1 MYMILS
7 SRRDENILKLN
18 EMFKIIIIFKES
30 IEKLQNMIEN
40 WKFCGILKYIQQVY
54 THTQRERETDRQTNS
69 RIDRH
74 NCKMVII

>member
-54 THTQRERETDRQTNS
+54 TERERQTDKLAHRQTQL
-69 RIDRH
+69 
-74 NCKMVII
+74 